1 MYNMSNSIQH
11 TIFKMS
17 IFMSVPEFLMILRII
32 LFQLLQLNTSIIQ
45 NNLMFQYIKFDT
57 NLFACV
63 LYLTVF
69 IKKSLYPFMLK
80 SGPYFPKKNL
90 IIYFNDILSKMMK
103 NAFYFILKALLF
115 SRYLNFCLD
124 FLGMLR
130 KRLDQKDKFNF
141 ENYDATAWLTINC
154 NTHIAQYLTN

>member
-1 MYNMSNSIQH
+1 
-11 TIFKMS
+11 
-17 IFMSVPEFLMILRII
+17 
-32 LFQLLQLNTSIIQ
+32 
-45 NNLMFQYIKFDT
+45 MFQYIKFDT

-115 SRYLNFCLD
+115 SRYLKFVLSFSAFRKNGLIRKI
-124 FLGMLR
+124 MLIS
-130 KRLDQKDKFNF
+130 KFM
-141 ENYDATAWLTINC
+141 TS
-154 NTHIAQYLTN
+154 QPG